1 MEIEASALSS
11 LCFRTKQKQNKTK
24 KLKQQLSKRKKT
36 LSQISSSRSKQKTN
50 LCKCSILFGIFLCH
64 YRTINVKSNLTKTTL
79 ISELS
84 WRLIM
89 YR

>member
-36 LSQISSSRSKQKTN
+36 LSQISSSRSKKKKQP
-50 LCKCSILFGIFLCH
+50 L
-64 YRTINVKSNLTKTTL
+64 
-79 ISELS
+79 
-84 WRLIM
+84 
-89 YR
+89 